1 MLRILSD
8 RINAG
13 VNVRVIGKVSRNRL
27 PVRKLS
33 GRRLHAR
40 TIVRDRQHAFVGS
53 QSLRPLELDSRRE
66 IGMIFRNRTI
76 VTALARTFDSDWKAA
91 EPAEEARVRSIPV
104 RKTARKMAKA
114 VSKNLPVQP
123 VVRRVVKAIQKNRK
137 VDLRPKEV
145 EQTVKTALKEAVR
158 DSVEDAAKEVIKTM
172 VETPH
177 RQEADSN

>member
-1 MLRILSD
+1 
-8 RINAG
+8 
-13 VNVRVIGKVSRNRL
+13 
-27 PVRKLS
+27 
-33 GRRLHAR
+33 
-40 TIVRDRQHAFVGS
+40 
-53 QSLRPLELDSRRE
+53 
-66 IGMIFRNRTI
+66 
-76 VTALARTFDSDWKAA
+76 
-91 EPAEEARVRSIPV
+91 
-104 RKTARKMAKA
+104 MAKA